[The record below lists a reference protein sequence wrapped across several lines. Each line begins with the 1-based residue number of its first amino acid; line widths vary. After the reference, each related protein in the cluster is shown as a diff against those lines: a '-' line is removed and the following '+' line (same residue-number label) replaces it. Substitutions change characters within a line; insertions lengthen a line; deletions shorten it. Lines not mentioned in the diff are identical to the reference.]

1 MVGRALSAGKVLP
14 TSKIRK
20 KKITTNQS
28 INKKG
33 WGSMSLV
40 LYDHQ
45 SGQQRFCGL
54 FLMPFPLLPT
64 PFLGSQR
71 PLKIS
76 CGKGLGAHSYY
87 SVNSLYNPPK

>member
-1 MVGRALSAGKVLP
+1 MGRALSAGKVLP

-20 KKITTNQS
+20 KKITINQS
-28 INKKG
+28 SIRKDG
-33 WGSMSLV
+33 VRCPL